1 MVKPTILHF
10 QYLFG
15 SLVLYSCISSYVLST
30 AFFVSP
36 PAPIQRRCDHLL
48 LLLTTLHYGSLARPC
63 LPHFQSQ
70 NQNRVTPVPASSD
83 AAAASHCYCI
93 PLSYALALF
102 FDSVFDNMLSS
113 IWCDVDV
120 VEFSYY
126 GAPAPTPKE
135 QLYTELADGLRG
147 SDSCIGFGSQRPTEP
162 WRLLK
167 GKRNN
172 NKVDVDFGC
181 GLVGRILQLKS
192 NNRLRK
198 SSVHSLPLKASN
210 NKGQQRDHKVENES
224 NKPQIHESKTPSP
237 RNKFTET
244 FHTLND
250 DNKQARKST
259 SAYRNSQN

>member
-93 PLSYALALF
+93 PLSYALALLQ
-102 FDSVFDNMLSS
+102 S
-113 IWCDVDV
+113 
-120 VEFSYY
+120 
-126 GAPAPTPKE
+126 K
-135 QLYTELADGLRG
+135 
-147 SDSCIGFGSQRPTEP
+147 RPTEP

>member
-147 SDSCIGFGSQRPTEP
+147 SDSCIGFGSQ
-162 WRLLK
+162 
-167 GKRNN
+167 
-172 NKVDVDFGC
+172 VA
-181 GLVGRILQLKS
+181 IQ
-192 NNRLRK
+192 
-198 SSVHSLPLKASN
+198 
-210 NKGQQRDHKVENES
+210 
-224 NKPQIHESKTPSP
+224 
-237 RNKFTET
+237 ET
-244 FHTLND
+244 YGTLE
-250 DNKQARKST
+250 AIEG
-259 SAYRNSQN
+259 